1 MYITSIHRKNSVEA
15 VFAIKANILS
25 LVCTSHGAKM
35 NLFMNSL
42 IRITLSH
49 LLLVNGLLI
58 PGRYVEQVT
67 SPDILPPDFKYPY
80 LYVPTHLCSQT
91 LCSQLLF
98 PITLMYPHIYIF
110 WRYFPIFSVSFEGFH
125 SVLSWCGFN
134 WCRIHGK
141 NMQSFYLLL
150 LQSSRANYQFL
161 VCYWASSCF
170 LMCWRIPNIAK
181 KNRHQGA
188 LLDEYAA
195 PGGAEDIWKNEM

>member
-1 MYITSIHRKNSVEA
+1 MLKSKSPSTFVCETFKIGVTKWHL
-15 VFAIKANILS
+15 FFDLS
-25 LVCTSHGAKM
+25 NFYLVK
-35 NLFMNSL
+35 LVSL
-42 IRITLSH
+42 P
-49 LLLVNGLLI
+49 LLLWL
-58 PGRYVEQVT
+58 
-67 SPDILPPDFKYPY
+67 FKNFKNPY

-170 LMCWRIPNIAK
+170 LMCWRIPSIAK
-181 KNRHQGA
+181 KIATRA
-188 LLDEYAA
+188 LY
-195 PGGAEDIWKNEM
+195 